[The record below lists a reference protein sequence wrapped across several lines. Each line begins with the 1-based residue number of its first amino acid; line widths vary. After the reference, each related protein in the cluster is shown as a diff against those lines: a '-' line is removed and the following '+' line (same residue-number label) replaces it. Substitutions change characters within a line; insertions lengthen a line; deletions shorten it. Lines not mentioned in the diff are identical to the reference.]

1 MQGASPAAL
10 LCAVLSTKLQYG
22 GSQQAVLHGLL
33 QDAGGGGKGR
43 SLAAI
48 AAAEAARPVDK
59 AKETPQVGAECCKRC

>member
-1 MQGASPAAL
+1 MHWASPAAL
-10 LCAVLSTKLQYG
+10 LCAVLSTRFQHAGL
-22 GSQQAVLHGLL
+22 QQASLHGLL
-33 QDAGGGGKGR
+33 QDAGDGKGR